1 MHHNPMAD
9 STIMDNHYYQHH
21 LNDMARIGAQRQI
34 TGVVITNFVWDVEK
48 AVAKMARQK
57 VVTQEISLDRRHI
70 FVLEED
76 YVFRNFFGTV
86 GFNEGIHYWE
96 IIADARTEHELKV
109 GVSTLNNLEGTA
121 EFQK

>member
-1 MHHNPMAD
+1 
-9 STIMDNHYYQHH
+9 
-21 LNDMARIGAQRQI
+21 
-34 TGVVITNFVWDVEK
+34 
-48 AVAKMARQK
+48 MARQK

-70 FVLEED
+70 FVFEED

-109 GVSTLNNLEGTA
+109 GVSSLNTLEGTA
-121 EFQK
+121 EF